1 MPWDVQVM
9 LCDMLMWVTIAIMA
23 TALLIYFGLRLWE
36 MRKAELE
43 LKALKRYLNEKF
55 GGEW

>member
-9 LCDMLMWVTIAIMA
+9 LCDMLMWVTIAVMA
-23 TALLIYFGLRLWE
+23 TVLLIQLGLRLWE

>member
-23 TALLIYFGLRLWE
+23 TALLINFGLRLWE